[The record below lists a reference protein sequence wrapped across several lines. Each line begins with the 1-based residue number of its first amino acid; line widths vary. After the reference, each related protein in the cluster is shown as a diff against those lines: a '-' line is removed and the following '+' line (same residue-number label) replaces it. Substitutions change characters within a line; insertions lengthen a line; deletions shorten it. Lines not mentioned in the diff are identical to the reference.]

1 MTGNAALP
9 RPDRSKAA
17 ITQRDASVLAWLG
30 EVMVAGTDTMR
41 QAYAFFGSG
50 EPMPKQNL
58 SRRLTQLKDS
68 GYLGAETLHRGNN
81 RRVYWPEG
89 QRYPIARRTLAHDLT
104 VAHLSINLLSAGN
117 APILTHNRDLPTD
130 IASERRMWTRDAPA
144 STTTHQAD
152 GLLWQP
158 NDSAV
163 IVEVELSPKTP
174 TRLNTILRSHADRLE
189 SADDPAAHVLYLTT
203 RTVGQLIARVWHQ
216 NGHAADHPRGMQI
229 IHAVDDTTLAIMPR
243 FAPIALPA

>member
-1 MTGNAALP
+1 
-9 RPDRSKAA
+9 
-17 ITQRDASVLAWLG
+17 
-30 EVMVAGTDTMR
+30 MR
-41 QAYAFFGSG
+41 QAYAFFGTG

-58 SRRLTQLKDS
+58 SRRLTQLTNG

-81 RRVYWPEG
+81 RRVYWPIAR
-89 QRYPIARRTLAHDLT
+89 QYPIARRTLAHDLT

-117 APILTHNRDLPTD
+117 APILIHNRELPTH
-130 IASERRMWTRDAPA
+130 IATERRMWTQDAAA

-158 NDSAV
+158 NNAAV

-189 SADDPAAHVLYLTT
+189 SANDPAAHLLYLTT
-203 RTVGQLIARVWHQ
+203 RTVGQLIARVWHK
-216 NGHAADHPRGMQI
+216 NGHAADHPGRMQI
-229 IHAVDDTTLAIMPR
+229 IHAVDDTTLGILSR
-243 FAPIALPA
+243 FAPIPIPA